1 VLATAAP
8 NSSGPIMLQTAARRT
23 AGSGRPARVAMSV
36 AIALAASCS
45 PFVTANANAMTTAR
59 PNPVIPLAPP
69 IERPAAGPLRRAMIC
84 PGGVRPP
91 AYGPQRMYGRVV
103 GVTVLGVGGHLVTVE
118 AFVGR
123 GLPSL
128 VFTGLPGASV
138 NDARDRVRPAVES
151 AGLEWP
157 LRRVVVNLAPAS
169 LRKDGPGLD
178 LPVAVGVLAATAQVP
193 APAVV
198 GYAFAGELSLKG
210 ELLPTPGIL
219 SVAIAAARAGL
230 KGVVVPAANAL
241 EAAQIGSLRIVA
253 ASTLADVARF
263 LQGGWDP
270 PAIDVGEIAPPEA
283 SKVDLAEVRGQAQAR
298 RALEVAAAGGHNLLM
313 IGPPGAGKTMLARR
327 LATILPELSREEALE
342 ATQLHS
348 VAGLLTDRGVLT
360 TRPFRAPH
368 HSVSIAGLLGGGSTF
383 LRPGEVSLAHH
394 GVLFLDELTEFRR
407 DALEGLR
414 QPLEDGRVVVTRAA
428 GSVEFPARFTLVAAA
443 NPCPCGFDGDQ
454 RKHCRCRA
462 DRVELYQQKLSGPLL
477 DRIDLRLRVP
487 RLTKQELLGSGHGER
502 SDVVRV
508 RVQEARERQR
518 HRYASLGVTCNA
530 HLSGPLVRR
539 HAKVS
544 PRAEELLASAVEA
557 LALTGRGFDRA
568 LKVARTV
575 ADLAGAPHIESDH
588 LAEALSY
595 REGFGD
601 EGLARAG

>member
-1 VLATAAP
+1 MP
-8 NSSGPIMLQTAARRT
+8 E
-23 AGSGRPARVAMSV
+23 RVSTLGV
-36 AIALAASCS
+36 ASA
-45 PFVTANANAMTTAR
+45 FV
-59 PNPVIPLAPP
+59 
-69 IERPAAGPLRRAMIC
+69 
-84 PGGVRPP
+84 
-91 AYGPQRMYGRVV
+91 YGRVV

-118 AFVGR
+118 AYVGR

-128 VFTGLPGASV
+128 IFTGLPGAAV

-157 LRRVVVNLAPAS
+157 LRRVVVNLAPAN

-178 LPVAVGVLAATAQVP
+178 LPMAVGVLDRDRAGAGERSVI
-193 APAVV
+193 

-230 KGVVVPAANAL
+230 VGVVVPAANAV
-241 EAAQIGSLRIVA
+241 EAAQIDSLRVVGA
-253 ASTLADVARF
+253 ATLTRGGRVPPRDLAARACRGRGRRGRRGST
-263 LQGGWDP
+263 
-270 PAIDVGEIAPPEA
+270 
-283 SKVDLAEVRGQAQAR
+283 VDLSEILGQEQAR

-313 IGPPGAGKTMLARR
+313 VGPPGAGKTMLARR

-348 VAGLLTDRGVLT
+348 VAGLLRERGVLT
-360 TRPFRAPH
+360 SRPFRAPH
-368 HSVSIAGLLGGGSTF
+368 HSVSMAGLLGGGSTF

-454 RKHCRCRA
+454 LRHCKCRP
-462 DRVELYQQKLSGPLL
+462 DRVQLYQQKLSGPLL

-487 RLTKQELLGSGHGER
+487 RLSRQELLGNGAGER
-502 SDVVRV
+502 SDAVQT
-508 RVQEARERQR
+508 RVQEARDRQR
-518 HRYASLGVTCNA
+518 LRYASLAVACNA
-530 HLSGPLVRR
+530 HLSGPLARR
-539 HAKVS
+539 ETQLARGAEDCSQARSKAWRS
-544 PRAEELLASAVEA
+544 RAEGS
-557 LALTGRGFDRA
+557 
-568 LKVARTV
+568 
-575 ADLAGAPHIESDH
+575 IEP
-588 LAEALSY
+588 
-595 REGFGD
+595 
-601 EGLARAG
+601 